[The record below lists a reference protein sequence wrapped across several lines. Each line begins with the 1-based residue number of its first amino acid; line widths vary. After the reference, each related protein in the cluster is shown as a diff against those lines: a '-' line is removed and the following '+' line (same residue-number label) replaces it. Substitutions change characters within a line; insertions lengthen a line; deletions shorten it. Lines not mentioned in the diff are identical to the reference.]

1 MRVVCGNVIRGRQA
15 KNTEEGRRERE
26 KKGERKRER
35 RGSANNYR
43 KCK

>member
-1 MRVVCGNVIRGRQA
+1 MRVVCGKVIRGRQA
-15 KNTEEGRRERE
+15 ENTEEGRRERE

-35 RGSANNYR
+35 RESGNNYR